1 MSSDFLL
8 TKIPLFSLTEERKI
22 ILEDE
27 LENMTPENYELLRDE
42 LFFEDETDEEIIH
55 ESMSLI
61 DDVMNF
67 GFDSSVIHDHE
78 YNHKGDRMQMMY
90 AGGDSWGD
98 SPSDA
103 YDSISAVLNLPI
115 YSLLEQFAT
124 EDCKVTS

>member
-61 DDVMNF
+61 DDVMNLSI
-67 GFDSSVIHDHE
+67 GSSFILDHE

-103 YDSISAVLNLPI
+103 YDGISAVLNLPI
-115 YSLLEQFAT
+115 YSLLEQFAA